1 MDKIEINL
9 KNVVDN
15 CKNIKNKF
23 PGYKYYMGV
32 VKSDAY
38 GLGMKAIK
46 EISKEMD
53 YLVVGNIDEAISV
66 RKSKIDSPILVLLP
80 IVYSEAKKYEKYNI
94 TATLDSLDVLDDIKD
109 FNIKVHLKLN
119 TGMNRFGLTSKE
131 EIIEAYDRI
140 KNSKLELEGI
150 YTHLYSAGNKEITN
164 NQIKLFNEFVT
175 SIDYKNIPIIHV
187 SQSEGLVKN
196 PKIDI
201 ATGVRVGDLMYGLCD
216 KEELGFKST
225 FSLTSNLRTVNKVLK
240 GQTVG
245 YDGAFKCENDE
256 YIGIIP
262 IGYSHGI
269 TKKQVGTK
277 VIIRNREYEIIANTM
292 NVTFIKVD
300 NKVKVNDKVY
310 VYKDISYIMK
320 LSEELNTVPQ
330 EPMLLLKNIKKVYV
344 RK

>member
-94 TATLDSLDVLDDIKD
+94 TATLDSLEVLDDIKD

-119 TGMNRFGLTSKE
+119 TGMNRFGLSNKE
-131 EIIEAYDRI
+131 EVIEAYDKI
-140 KNSKLELEGI
+140 KNSNLVLEGI

-175 SIDYKNIPIIHV
+175 SVDYKNIPIIHV